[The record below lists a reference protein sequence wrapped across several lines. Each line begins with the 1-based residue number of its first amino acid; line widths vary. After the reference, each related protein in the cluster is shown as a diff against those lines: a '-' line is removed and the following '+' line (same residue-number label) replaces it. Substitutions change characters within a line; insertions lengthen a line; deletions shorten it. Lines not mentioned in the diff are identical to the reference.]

1 MDQQFAGLEQIA
13 QEEIDVGML
22 QTYLQQ
28 LPDKAPAVRHPGAA
42 GAGGL
47 FHRCAGDQAGARD
60 RPPFFKAGQCGYR
73 CFAVSGFFYQ
83 DCAVYPASVHDRFRF
98 GLDATSVVALLGS
111 AGVAIGLAIQGS
123 LSNFAGGVLI
133 LLLKPFRVDD
143 YIKVDNDGHEGT
155 VKEIQLFYTKLST
168 PNNHVVIIPNGTLS
182 NSSILNMSTLT
193 ERRMDILV
201 GISYDADIRQAR
213 EVIMKVLEEDESV
226 LATKDRRVFVDTLA
240 DSGVNLNVRCW
251 ADNETYWECKWRI
264 TEKIKYA
271 LDEAGISIPYPQ
283 LDVHIAPPGGWCR
296 KIIFKK
302 LFIFFLQKGQEISII
317 VLVAGTCWNSAVGSA
332 TDS

>member
-1 MDQQFAGLEQIA
+1 MGMEKQAAGLEQIA
-13 QEEIDVGML
+13 QEEIDVGL
-22 QTYLQQ
+22 IQTYVQQ
-28 LPDKAPAVRHPGAA
+28 LPDKALRFGIRVLLALVVFFIGVQVIKLVRGIVRRSLKRGNADI
-42 GAGGL
+42 GVSQFLDSFIKTVLYILLL
-47 FHRCAGDQAGARD
+47 FMIA
-60 RPPFFKAGQCGYR
+60 
-73 CFAVSGFFYQ
+73 SG
-83 DCAVYPASVHDRFRF
+83 F

-143 YIKVDNDGHEGT
+143 YITVDNDGHEGT

-283 LDVHIAPPGGWCR
+283 LDVHIAPPGEC
-296 KIIFKK
+296 
-302 LFIFFLQKGQEISII
+302 
-317 VLVAGTCWNSAVGSA
+317 AGK
-332 TDS
+332 

>member
-1 MDQQFAGLEQIA
+1 MGMEKQAAGLEQIA
-13 QEEIDVGML
+13 QEEIDVGL
-22 QTYLQQ
+22 IQTYVQQ
-28 LPDKAPAVRHPGAA
+28 LPDKALRFGIRVLLALVVFFIGVQVIKLVRRIVRRSLKRGNADI
-42 GAGGL
+42 GVSQFLDSFIKTVLYILLL
-47 FHRCAGDQAGARD
+47 FMIA
-60 RPPFFKAGQCGYR
+60 
-73 CFAVSGFFYQ
+73 SG
-83 DCAVYPASVHDRFRF
+83 F

-271 LDEAGISIPYPQ
+271 LDEAGIAIPYPQ
-283 LDVHIAPPGGWCR
+283 LDVHIAPPGDG
-296 KIIFKK
+296 
-302 LFIFFLQKGQEISII
+302 
-317 VLVAGTCWNSAVGSA
+317 AGK
-332 TDS
+332 

>member
-1 MDQQFAGLEQIA
+1 MGMEKQAAGLEQIA
-13 QEEIDVGML
+13 QEEIDVGL
-22 QTYLQQ
+22 IQAYVQQ
-28 LPDKAPAVRHPGAA
+28 LPDKALRFGIRVLLALVVFFIGVQVIKLVRGIVRRSLKRGNADI
-42 GAGGL
+42 GVSQFLDSFIKTVLYILLL
-47 FHRCAGDQAGARD
+47 FMIA
-60 RPPFFKAGQCGYR
+60 
-73 CFAVSGFFYQ
+73 SG
-83 DCAVYPASVHDRFRF
+83 F

-123 LSNFAGGVLI
+123 LSNFAGGGLI

-193 ERRMDILV
+193 ERRMDIPV

-271 LDEAGISIPYPQ
+271 LDEAGIVIPYPQ
-283 LDVHIAPPGGWCR
+283 LDVHIAPPGDG
-296 KIIFKK
+296 
-302 LFIFFLQKGQEISII
+302 
-317 VLVAGTCWNSAVGSA
+317 AGK
-332 TDS
+332 

>member
-1 MDQQFAGLEQIA
+1 MGMEKQAAGLEQIA
-13 QEEIDVGML
+13 QEEIDVGL
-22 QTYLQQ
+22 IQTYVQQ
-28 LPDKAPAVRHPGAA
+28 LPDKALRFGIRVLLALVVFFIGVQVIKLVRGIVRRSLKRGNADI
-42 GAGGL
+42 GVSQFLDSFIKTVLYILLL
-47 FHRCAGDQAGARD
+47 FMIA
-60 RPPFFKAGQCGYR
+60 
-73 CFAVSGFFYQ
+73 SG
-83 DCAVYPASVHDRFRF
+83 F

-226 LATKDRRVFVDTLA
+226 LATKDCRVFVDTLA

-283 LDVHIAPPGGWCR
+283 LDVHIAPPGEC
-296 KIIFKK
+296 
-302 LFIFFLQKGQEISII
+302 
-317 VLVAGTCWNSAVGSA
+317 AGK
-332 TDS
+332 

>member
-1 MDQQFAGLEQIA
+1 MDGQMSGLEQIA
-13 QEEIDVGML
+13 QEEIDMGL
-22 QTYLQQ
+22 IQAYLQQ
-28 LPDKAPAVRHPGAA
+28 LPDKALRFGVRVLMAVIVFLVGVQVIRLVRRIVRRSLKRGNADV
-42 GAGGL
+42 GVMQFL
-47 FHRCAGDQAGARD
+47 DSFI
-60 RPPFFKAGQCGYR
+60 KAVMYILLV
-73 CFAVSGFFYQ
+73 FMIASG
-83 DCAVYPASVHDRFRF
+83 F

-111 AGVAIGLAIQGS
+111 AGVAIGLAVQGS

-143 YIKVDNDGHEGT
+143 YIKVDNEGHEGT

-168 PNNHVVIIPNGTLS
+168 PNNHVVIIPNGALS

-213 EVIMKVLEEDESV
+213 EVIMRVLEEDDAV
-226 LATKDRRVFVDTLA
+226 LTSRDRRVFVEELA

-251 ADNETYWECKWRI
+251 ADNDEYWECKWRI

-271 LDEAGISIPYPQ
+271 LDDAGISIPYPQ
-283 LDVHIAPPGGWCR
+283 MDVHLASNL
-296 KIIFKK
+296 KK
-302 LFIFFLQKGQEISII
+302 
-317 VLVAGTCWNSAVGSA
+317 
-332 TDS
+332 